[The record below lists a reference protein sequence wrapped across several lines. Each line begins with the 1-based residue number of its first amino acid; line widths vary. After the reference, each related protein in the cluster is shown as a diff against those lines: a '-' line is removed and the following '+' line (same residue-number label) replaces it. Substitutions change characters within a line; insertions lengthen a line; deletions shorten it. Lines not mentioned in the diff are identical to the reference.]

1 MVSWS
6 STKGVDYVE
15 DGDGGVLFFLKMVGS
30 CGGWGRKKVCFF

>member
-15 DGDGGVLFFLKMVGS
+15 DGDDGGLVFLKMVGS
-30 CGGWGRKKVCFF
+30 CGGWRRKKVCFF